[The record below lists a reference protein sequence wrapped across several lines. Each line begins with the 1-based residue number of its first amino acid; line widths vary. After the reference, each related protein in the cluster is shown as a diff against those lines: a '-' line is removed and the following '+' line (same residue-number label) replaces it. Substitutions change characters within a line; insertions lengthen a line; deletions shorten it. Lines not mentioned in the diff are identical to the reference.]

1 MHSKTRAPYWF
12 ILPFFI
18 LFIAFWLAPIIT
30 SFAYSLTDWRGIG
43 GLNYTGLANYK
54 RLLNDDVFWIA
65 LKNTFVYVFVYNLIM
80 IPLAMFVA
88 IILNS
93 SLVKHGRKFF
103 RAVYFIPVT
112 VSLAVVALVFDLLM
126 NREFGLVNSLISALG
141 FSAKPDWLGSSTMA
155 PWTILI
161 MRLWRATGYYAAF
174 IVAGL
179 QSIPTELYEAA
190 RVDGASEL
198 RTVRHITLPLLKPM
212 DLFVV
217 VMSSIWSFQL
227 FEEPWILFQGGPRNS
242 TLTILQYLYQNTFLF
257 SRMGYGAAISYVLT
271 IIVVVFSAFQFR
283 IFKD

>member
-1 MHSKTRAPYWF
+1 MSHAE
-12 ILPFFI
+12 
-18 LFIAFWLAPIIT
+18 
-30 SFAYSLTDWRGIG
+30 
-43 GLNYTGLANYK
+43 
-54 RLLNDDVFWIA
+54 
-65 LKNTFVYVFVYNLIM
+65 
-80 IPLAMFVA
+80 
-88 IILNS
+88 
-93 SLVKHGRKFF
+93 
-103 RAVYFIPVT
+103 
-112 VSLAVVALVFDLLM
+112 VALVYDHRM
-126 NREFGLVNSLISALG
+126 NRELGLVNSLISALG

-161 MRLWRATGYYAAF
+161 MRLWRATGYYGAF

-212 DLFVV
+212 VLFVV

-271 IIVVVFSAFQFR
+271 IIVVVFSVLQFR